1 MSTEEIAEAG
11 IGRKFQKPTVFENF
25 TVMENLLLAAPR
37 DKRVKKSLFS
47 RLDPEAQLALG

>member
-25 TVMENLLLAAPR
+25 TVMENLLLAAPK
-37 DKRVKKSLFS
+37 DKRVKKSFS
-47 RLDPEAQLALG
+47 ASSIGCTKCLG

>member
-25 TVMENLLLAAPR
+25 TVMENLLLAAPK
-37 DKRVKKSLFS
+37 DKRVKKLFQQARS
-47 RLDPEAQLALG
+47 GCTKCLG